1 MEGQQT
7 QETQGKDFCRAF
19 GKERKTMSEERNL
32 LEMEA
37 EKQETREFIELFR
50 AMPKDKRRDV
60 KYIMVGVN
68 LMNQKQEERQL
79 V

>member
-1 MEGQQT
+1 MP
-7 QETQGKDFCRAF
+7 
-19 GKERKTMSEERNL
+19 EERS

-37 EKQETREFIELFR
+37 EKQETREFIELLR
-50 AMPKDKRRDV
+50 TMPKDKRRDI

-68 LMNQKQEERQL
+68 LAGQEQAESQL

>member
-1 MEGQQT
+1 MAE
-7 QETQGKDFCRAF
+7 
-19 GKERKTMSEERNL
+19 ERKL
-32 LEMEA
+32 LDMEA

-50 AMPKDKRRDV
+50 AMPRDKRRDV

-68 LMNQKQEERQL
+68 LMNQSQEEKRL